1 MRILIVEDNGD
12 LASELARQTVRAG
25 FVTDCVGSLQDA
37 REIAGRE
44 SYALALIDRGLPD
57 GDGIVLAA
65 DLRRVQPGLR
75 IMMLTVLA
83 ETRDKVAGL
92 NAGADDYL
100 TKPFEPDE
108 LMARIRACLRRPGG
122 EVIPPILLANL
133 SFEYDTRELSVSGN
147 PVVLQRRE
155 LALLEALMRRTG
167 RVAVRETLAADVFGK
182 DEDINWDTLAKLVS
196 QLRLRL
202 KEVGAK
208 VDIQAVRGLG
218 YFIVEANA

>member
-1 MRILIVEDNGD
+1 MQQPIARSKGLSDHLDDGTSHGCAECEFDCGNNGD

-37 REIAGRE
+37 REIAGRG

-100 TKPFEPDE
+100 TKPFEPDQS
-108 LMARIRACLRRPGG
+108 MARIRACLRRPGG
-122 EVIPPILLANL
+122 EVIPPILLRN
-133 SFEYDTRELSVSGN
+133 F
-147 PVVLQRRE
+147 
-155 LALLEALMRRTG
+155 
-167 RVAVRETLAADVFGK
+167 
-182 DEDINWDTLAKLVS
+182 
-196 QLRLRL
+196 
-202 KEVGAK
+202 
-208 VDIQAVRGLG
+208 
-218 YFIVEANA
+218 